1 MGFSMKTKHVPIS
14 TFPKLTSLPFF
25 LTLPCIGFATP
36 MGIVF
41 VEGDKPSRA
50 VYAAEFLNIYEHSSS
65 LAALMNAKD
74 DADFQKLQQ
83 EQKQIEMRVV
93 AVYENKTAP
102 ESIDMT
108 LEFQCHNMA
117 YRIINSHAMLRDGTE
132 KQTKQE
138 WKPYTSSNSAFPLV
152 AAKVACDN
160 EKVMNAAK
168 EVAESKNGQDFRP
181 FDKLGIIYIGDLDR
195 FQVVDTVWNTILAD
209 GTRPVY
215 NSKTLTNKELKDWNK
230 KLDKQLAEAKEQTT
244 KNMALA
250 SAALGDMKEEQAFKA
265 EINANSKKHTD
276 LFGRESKQAKQLKWL
291 FGKTEKEIV
300 RKSGAPAD
308 VVEAGETRFMTY
320 YNEYFI
326 PGVGYSHV
334 DNNGYGVYGGTTVTC
349 ELTIELRKGGSKA
362 DFRAVDFKTE
372 ATNGGC
378 RDFSWFNRD

>member
-1 MGFSMKTKHVPIS
+1 
-14 TFPKLTSLPFF
+14 
-25 LTLPCIGFATP
+25 

-50 VYAAEFLNIYEHSSS
+50 VYAAEFLNTYEHSSG
-65 LAALMNAKD
+65 LAAVMNAKD
-74 DADFQKLQQ
+74 DADFKKLLN
-83 EQKQIEMRVV
+83 EQKQVEMRVI

-102 ESIDMT
+102 ESIGMT
-108 LEFQCHNMA
+108 LEFQCHAQA

-132 KQTKQE
+132 KQAKQE

-209 GTRPVY
+209 GTRPAY
-215 NSKTLTNKELKDWNK
+215 NTKTLTDKELKEWNK
-230 KLDKQLAEAKEQTT
+230 KLDKQFAEAKQQIASN
-244 KNMALA
+244 KALA
-250 SAALGDMKEEQAFKA
+250 YAALGDMKEEQAFKE
-265 EINANSKKHTD
+265 EINANAKKHTD
-276 LFGRESKQAKQLKWL
+276 LFGRESKQSKQLKWL
-291 FGKTEKEIV
+291 LGKTEKEIV

-308 VVEAGETRFMTY
+308 VVEAGEAHFLTY

-349 ELTIELRKGGSKA
+349 ELTIEMRKGGSKA
-362 DFRAVDFKTE
+362 DFRAIDYQTQ

-378 RDFSWFNRD
+378 RDFSWFNKDAK